1 MRIGPKYKIGK
12 RLGASVFEKC
22 QTQKFVLS
30 ETRSKNAR
38 KRKSRPRAMSDFG
51 KQLIEKQKIRYMYGV
66 TEKQLIR
73 YVEEGIQS
81 KGEPALKLLQSL
93 ESRLDNVVYRLGL
106 AQTRRFARQMVSH
119 GHILVNG
126 RRVTIPS
133 YRTSVNDV
141 VSVRENSRGKGLFA
155 GIEQKLENRTPVSWL
170 SFDEKKLEGT
180 VVSLP
185 ELSAADASLDLTMV
199 FEFYSR

>member
-1 MRIGPKYKIGK
+1 MKIGPKYKIGK

-38 KRKSRPRAMSDFG
+38 KGKGRPRAMSDFG
-51 KQLIEKQKIRYMYGV
+51 KQLIEKQKVRYMYGV
-66 TEKQLIR
+66 TEKQLVR
-73 YVEEGIQS
+73 YVEESMHS
-81 KGEPALKLLQSL
+81 KADPTARLFQGL
-93 ESRLDNVVYRLGL
+93 ERRLDNSVYRLGL
-106 AQTRRFARQMVSH
+106 AHTRRFARQIVSH

-133 YRTSVNDV
+133 FQ
-141 VSVRENSRGKGLFA
+141 VSVSDVITVREGSRGKGLFA
-155 GIEQKLENRTPVSWL
+155 GLEERMKSYTQPAWF
-170 SFDEKKLEGT
+170 SFDEKKFEGT
-180 VVSLP
+180 MTSLP
-185 ELSAADASLDLTMV
+185 ALNASDASLDLKMV

>member
-1 MRIGPKYKIGK
+1 
-12 RLGASVFEKC
+12 
-22 QTQKFVLS
+22 
-30 ETRSKNAR
+30 
-38 KRKSRPRAMSDFG
+38 MSDFG